1 VACARVSYFLK
12 NIYQKIS
19 VGYARSAYYL
29 ENIHHIGSPIIVVV
43 DYILL
48 VSGDLDML

>member
-1 VACARVSYFLK
+1 MRAVAAHIIVVLFCRLAWHVPGF
-12 NIYQKIS
+12 
-19 VGYARSAYYL
+19 
-29 ENIHHIGSPIIVVV
+29 HHIGSPIIVVV